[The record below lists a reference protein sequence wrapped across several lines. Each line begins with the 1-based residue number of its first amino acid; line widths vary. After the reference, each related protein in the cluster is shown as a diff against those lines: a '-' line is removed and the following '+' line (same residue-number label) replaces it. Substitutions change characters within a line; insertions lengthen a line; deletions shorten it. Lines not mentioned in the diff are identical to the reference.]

1 MTPSNLR
8 KSLLCLS
15 LAIAMSQPAQAQL
28 AESFVASD
36 IRVDGL
42 QRISAGTVFTYLPI
56 EKGDTVNSSKTTEAI
71 RALYKTGFFS
81 DVRFER
87 QGNILV
93 VNVTERPSINT
104 LTLKGNKEIKTE
116 DLLKG
121 LKGIGLSEGEIYNP
135 LNLDRVTQELLRQY
149 NNKGKYNVVIVPTVK
164 EIDRNRVDVS
174 LDITEGKSAR
184 LRDINIVGNTVYP
197 DDLIREGWESNTSN
211 WLSWYKRDDQYS
223 REKLSGD
230 LEKLTDYYLDRGY
243 VDFNVESTQVTISPD
258 KKDMFLTANVVEGK
272 VYKVTGV
279 TVSGETI
286 VPKEDVEKLLLIR
299 TGNTFSRQLLTA
311 TNDRI
316 TAMLGNIGY
325 AFAEVD
331 PVPTISRDDQEISI
345 DFVVKPGPRVQIR
358 RIEINGNVR
367 TADEVVRR
375 ELRQFENAWYSQ
387 AALDRSKIRLQ
398 RLGYFETVEIE
409 QEPVA
414 GRPDQVDVFINVK
427 ERNSGSFVFGLGYQQ
442 LYGLTASVQLSENNF
457 LGTGNKMAVAVQNN
471 SYSKRLSFS
480 YTNPYFT
487 ESGISVGYNLSF
499 SNYDQGNYNTA
510 RYTSENLNI
519 ETLVGIPLS
528 ETDSVQFVL
537 GYDKIDLTTALGST
551 PKPLIDYLDDI
562 LGPQPFYPCFP
573 SDDDDNNPAT
583 PPENDDS
590 DPATQDP
597 DICGFNQLWPIRQVR
612 AQAGWGRDSRNDYL
626 LPTRGTYHRVG
637 AEFSFPGSEI
647 SYYKLSYQFEHYRP
661 LNSWLVLKI
670 GTDLGY
676 GDSYGKTGD
685 AGLPFYKNF
694 YAGGPQSV
702 RGYEANTLGPSYGVC
717 AIPADA
723 TTCTPN
729 FLQPLGGAFKVAGTF
744 ELLFPKL
751 FNARGT
757 RLSAFLDYG
766 NVFAGSF
773 DYSAYT
779 DPEAG
784 AVYGADKFTFK
795 ALRASVGVALQWQ
808 APVGPI
814 SISYAMPINEGEFDR
829 IERLQ
834 FTFGQQF

>member
-15 LAIAMSQPAQAQL
+15 LAIALSQPAQAQM
-28 AESFVASD
+28 AEPFVASD

-87 QGNILV
+87 QGDILV
-93 VNVTERPSINT
+93 VSVTERPSINT

-149 NNKGKYNVVIVPTVK
+149 NNKGKYNVVIVPTIK

-174 LDITEGKSAR
+174 LEITEGKSAR

-197 DDLIREGWESNTSN
+197 DDVIREGWESNTSN

-272 VYKVTGV
+272 IYKVSGV
-279 TVSGETI
+279 SVSGETI

-331 PVPTISRDDQEISI
+331 PVPTVSRDDQEISI

-358 RIEINGNVR
+358 RIEIKGNVR

-375 ELRQFENAWYSQ
+375 ELRQFENTWYSQ

-398 RLGYFETVEIE
+398 RLGFFETVEIE

-414 GRPDQVDVFINVK
+414 GRPDQVDIFINVK

-471 SYSKRLSFS
+471 SYSKRISFS

-487 ESGISVGYNLSF
+487 EDGLSLGYNVSY
-499 SNYDQGNYNTA
+499 SDYNQGDFNTA
-510 RYTSENLNI
+510 RYTSTNFNAEA
-519 ETLVGIPLS
+519 VMGIPLS
-528 ETDSVQFVL
+528 ETDSIQLAL
-537 GYDKIDLTTALGST
+537 GYDKIDLTTTVGS
-551 PKPLIDYLDDI
+551 PPLPLIEYLDDV
-562 LGPQPFYPCFP
+562 LGTQPYFPCF
-573 SDDDDNNPAT
+573 DIDDDNNPNT
-583 PPENDDS
+583 
-590 DPATQDP
+590 PATDDDGTAGPDP
-597 DICGFNQLWPIRQVR
+597 QTCGFNQTWPVQQIR

-637 AEFSFPGSEI
+637 AEFSFPGSDI
-647 SYYKLSYQFEHYRP
+647 AYYKLSYQFEHYRP

-676 GDSYGKTGD
+676 GDSYGNTGD
-685 AGLPFYKNF
+685 AGMPFFKNF
-694 YAGGPQSV
+694 YVGGPQSV
-702 RGYEANTLGPSYGVC
+702 RGYEANTLGPSYGTC
-717 AIPADA
+717 IPVAPA
-723 TTCTPN
+723 TTCVPSY
-729 FLQPLGGAFKVAGTF
+729 LQPLGGSLKVAGTF

-766 NVFAGSF
+766 NAFAGSF
-773 DYSAYT
+773 DYSGYT
-779 DPEAG
+779 DPAAG
-784 AVYGADKFTFK
+784 AVFGADKISLS

-814 SISYAMPINEGEFDR
+814 SISYALPLNDGEFDR

>member
-15 LAIAMSQPAQAQL
+15 LAIALSQPAHAQL
-28 AESFVASD
+28 ADPFVASD

-56 EKGDTVNSSKTTEAI
+56 EKGDTINSTKTTEAI

-104 LTLKGNKEIKTE
+104 LTIKGNKEIKTE

-197 DDLIREGWESNTSN
+197 DDVIREGWESNTSN

-272 VYKVTGV
+272 IYKVSGV
-279 TVSGETI
+279 SVSGETI

-299 TGNTFSRQLLTA
+299 SGNTFSRQLLTA

-331 PVPTISRDDQEISI
+331 PVPTVSRDDQEISI

-358 RIEINGNVR
+358 RMEIKGNVR

-375 ELRQFENAWYSQ
+375 ELRQFENTWYSQ
-387 AALDRSKIRLQ
+387 AALDRSKVRLQ
-398 RLGYFETVEIE
+398 RLGFFETVEIE

-414 GRPDQVDVFINVK
+414 GRPDQVDVIINVK

-457 LGTGNKMAVAVQNN
+457 LGTGNRMSVAVQNN
-471 SYSKRLSFS
+471 SYSKRISFS

-487 ESGISVGYNLSF
+487 EDGLSLGYNVSY
-499 SNYDQGNYNTA
+499 SDYNQGDFNTA
-510 RYTSENLNI
+510 RYTSTNFNAEA
-519 ETLVGIPLS
+519 VMGIPLS
-528 ETDSVQFVL
+528 ETDSIQFAL
-537 GYDKIDLTTALGST
+537 GYDKIDLTTTVGST
-551 PKPLIDYLDDI
+551 PLPLIEYLDDV
-562 LGPQPFYPCFP
+562 LGTEPYFPCF
-573 SDDDDNNPAT
+573 DVDDDNNPDT
-583 PPENDDS
+583 PSTDD
-590 DPATQDP
+590 DGTAGPDTQV
-597 DICGFNQLWPIRQVR
+597 CGFNQTWPVQQIR

-637 AEFSFPGSEI
+637 AEFSFPGSDI
-647 SYYKLSYQFEHYRP
+647 AYYKLSYQFEHYRP

-676 GDSYGKTGD
+676 GDSYGNTGD
-685 AGLPFYKNF
+685 AGMPFFKNF
-694 YAGGPQSV
+694 YVGGPQSV
-702 RGYEANTLGPSYGVC
+702 RGYEANTLGPSYGTCVPV
-717 AIPADA
+717 APA
-723 TTCTPN
+723 TTCVPSY
-729 FLQPLGGAFKVAGTF
+729 LQPLGGSLKVAGTF

-766 NVFAGSF
+766 NAFAGSF
-773 DYSAYT
+773 DYSGYT
-779 DPEAG
+779 DPAAG
-784 AVYGADKFTFK
+784 AVFGAEKFNLSS
-795 ALRASVGVALQWQ
+795 LRASVGVALQWQ

-814 SISYAMPINEGEFDR
+814 SISYALPLNDGEFDR

>member
-197 DDLIREGWESNTSN
+197 DDIIREGWESNTSN

-345 DFVVKPGPRVQIR
+345 NFVVKPGPRVQIR
-358 RIEINGNVR
+358 RMEIKGNVR

-375 ELRQFENAWYSQ
+375 ELRQFENTWYSQ

-398 RLGYFETVEIE
+398 RLGFFETVEIE

-457 LGTGNKMAVAVQNN
+457 LGTGNRMSVAVQNN
-471 SYSKRLSFS
+471 SYSKRISFS

-487 ESGISVGYNLSF
+487 EDGLSLGYNVSY
-499 SNYDQGNYNTA
+499 SDYNQGDFNTA
-510 RYTSENLNI
+510 RYTSTNFNAEA
-519 ETLVGIPLS
+519 VMGIPLS
-528 ETDSVQFVL
+528 ETDSVQVAL
-537 GYDKIDLTTALGST
+537 GYDKIDLTTTLGST
-551 PKPLIDYLDDI
+551 PAPLIEYLDDV
-562 LGPQPFYPCFP
+562 LGTVPYFPCF
-573 SDDDDNNPAT
+573 
-583 PPENDDS
+583 
-590 DPATQDP
+590 
-597 DICGFNQLWPIRQVR
+597 DIDGDGVIETTECGLNQTWPVQQIR

-626 LPTRGTYHRVG
+626 LPTRGTYHRVN
-637 AEFSFPGSEI
+637 AEFSFPGSDI
-647 SYYKLSYQFEHYRP
+647 AYYKLSYQFEHYRP

-676 GDSYGKTGD
+676 GDSYGSTGD
-685 AGLPFYKNF
+685 AGMPFFKNF
-694 YAGGPQSV
+694 YVGGPQSV
-702 RGYEANTLGPSYGVC
+702 RGYEANTLGPSYGSC
-717 AIPADA
+717 IPVAPA
-723 TTCTPN
+723 TTCVPSY
-729 FLQPLGGAFKVAGTF
+729 LQPLGGSVKVAGTF

-766 NVFAGSF
+766 NAFAGSF
-773 DYSAYT
+773 DYSGYT
-779 DPEAG
+779 DTTVG
-784 AVYGADKFTFK
+784 AVFGAEKINFSS
-795 ALRASVGVALQWQ
+795 LRASVGVALQWQ

-814 SISYAMPINEGEFDR
+814 SISYALPLNDGEFDR
-829 IERLQ
+829 VERLQ

>member
-1 MTPSNLR
+1 MTSSNLR

-15 LAIAMSQPAQAQL
+15 LAIALSQPVHAQS
-28 AESFVASD
+28 AEPFVASD

-56 EKGDTVNSSKTTEAI
+56 EKGDTDNSSKTTEAI
-71 RALYKTGFFS
+71 RALYKTGLFS

-87 QGNILV
+87 QGDILV
-93 VNVTERPSINT
+93 VNVVERPSINT

-149 NNKGKYNVVIVPTVK
+149 NNKGKYNVIIAPTVK
-164 EIDRNRVDVS
+164 QIDRNRVDVT
-174 LDITEGKSAR
+174 LDITEGKGAR

-197 DDLIREGWESNTSN
+197 DDVIRESWESNTSN

-243 VDFNVESTQVTISPD
+243 VDFNVESTQVAISPD

-272 VYKVTGV
+272 VYKVSGV
-279 TVSGETI
+279 SVSGDTI
-286 VPKEDVEKLLLIR
+286 VPKADIEKLLLIR

-331 PVPTISRDDQEISI
+331 PVPTVSRDNQEISI

-358 RIEINGNVR
+358 RMEIKGNVR

-375 ELRQFENAWYSQ
+375 ELRQFENTWYSQ
-387 AALDRSKIRLQ
+387 AALDRSKVRLQ
-398 RLGYFETVEIE
+398 RLGFFETVEIE

-414 GRPDQVDVFINVK
+414 GRPDQVDVIINVK

-442 LYGLTASVQLSENNF
+442 LYGLTASIQLSENNF
-457 LGTGNKMAVAVQNN
+457 LGTGNRMSVAVQNN
-471 SYSKRLSFS
+471 SYSKRISFS

-487 ESGISVGYNLSF
+487 EDGLSLGYNVSY
-499 SNYDQGNYNTA
+499 SDYNQGDFNTA
-510 RYTSENLNI
+510 RYTSKNFNA
-519 ETLVGIPLS
+519 ETVMGIPLS
-528 ETDSVQFVL
+528 ETDSVQLSV
-537 GYDKIDLTTALGST
+537 GYDKIDLTTTIGST
-551 PKPLIDYLDDI
+551 PLPLIEYLDDV
-562 LGPQPFYPCFP
+562 LGSQPYFPCF
-573 SDDDDNNPAT
+573 DVDDDNNPNT
-583 PPENDDS
+583 
-590 DPATQDP
+590 PATDDAAPLGTPDP
-597 DICGFNQLWPIRQVR
+597 QTCGFNQTWPVQQIR

-637 AEFSFPGSEI
+637 AEFSFPGSDI
-647 SYYKLSYQFEHYRP
+647 AYYKLSYQFEHYRP

-676 GDSYGKTGD
+676 GDSYGNTGD
-685 AGLPFYKNF
+685 AGMPFFKNF
-694 YAGGPQSV
+694 YVGGPQSV
-702 RGYEANTLGPSYGVC
+702 RGYEANTLGPSYGTCVPV
-717 AIPADA
+717 APA
-723 TTCTPN
+723 TTCVPSY
-729 FLQPLGGAFKVAGTF
+729 LQPLGGSLKVAGTF

-766 NVFAGSF
+766 NAFAGSF
-773 DYSAYT
+773 DYSGYT
-779 DPEAG
+779 DPAAG
-784 AVYGADKFTFK
+784 AVFGAEKFNLS

-814 SISYAMPINEGEFDR
+814 SISYALPLNDGEFDR

>member
-1 MTPSNLR
+1 
-8 KSLLCLS
+8 
-15 LAIAMSQPAQAQL
+15 
-28 AESFVASD
+28 
-36 IRVDGL
+36 
-42 QRISAGTVFTYLPI
+42 
-56 EKGDTVNSSKTTEAI
+56 
-71 RALYKTGFFS
+71 
-81 DVRFER
+81 
-87 QGNILV
+87 
-93 VNVTERPSINT
+93 INT

-184 LRDINIVGNTVYP
+184 LRDINIVGNTIYA
-197 DDLIREGWESNTSN
+197 DDVIREGWESNTSN

-258 KKDMFLTANVVEGK
+258 KKDMFLTANVVEGRI
-272 VYKVTGV
+272 YKVTGV
-279 TVSGETI
+279 SVSGETI
-286 VPKEDVEKLLLIR
+286 VPKQDVEKLLLIK

-311 TNDRI
+311 TTDRI

-358 RIEINGNVR
+358 RLEIKGNVR

-375 ELRQFENAWYSQ
+375 ELRQFENTWYSQ

-398 RLGYFETVEIE
+398 RLGFFETVEIE

-457 LGTGNKMAVAVQNN
+457 LGTGNRMSVVVQNN
-471 SYSKRLSFS
+471 SYSKRTSFS

-487 ESGISVGYNLSF
+487 EDGLSLGYNVSY
-499 SNYDQGNYNTA
+499 SDYNQGDFNTA
-510 RYTSENLNI
+510 RYTSTNFNAEA
-519 ETLVGIPLS
+519 VMGIPLS
-528 ETDSVQFVL
+528 ETDSVQLAL
-537 GYDKIDLTTALGST
+537 GYDKIDLTTTVGST
-551 PKPLIDYLDDI
+551 PLPLIEYLDDV
-562 LGPQPFYPCFP
+562 LGAQPYFPCF
-573 SDDDDNNPAT
+573 DVDDDNNPDT
-583 PPENDDS
+583 
-590 DPATQDP
+590 PATDDDGSIGP
-597 DICGFNQLWPIRQVR
+597 DQQTCGFNQTWPVKQIR

-626 LPTRGTYHRVG
+626 LPTLGTYHRVG
-637 AEFSFPGSEI
+637 AEFSFPGSDI
-647 SYYKLSYQFEHYRP
+647 AYYKLSYQFEHYRP

-676 GDSYGKTGD
+676 GDSYGNTGD
-685 AGLPFYKNF
+685 AGMPFFKNF
-694 YAGGPQSV
+694 YVGGPQSV
-702 RGYEANTLGPSYGVC
+702 RGYEANTLGPSYGSC
-717 AIPADA
+717 IPVAPS
-723 TTCTPN
+723 TTCVPSY
-729 FLQPLGGAFKVAGTF
+729 LQPLGGSLKVAGTF

-766 NVFAGSF
+766 NAFAGSF
-773 DYSAYT
+773 DYSGYT
-779 DPEAG
+779 DTTIG
-784 AVYGADKFTFK
+784 AVFGADKINFS

-814 SISYAMPINEGEFDR
+814 SISYAMPLNDGEFDR

>member
-15 LAIAMSQPAQAQL
+15 LAIALSQPAQAQMT
-28 AESFVASD
+28 ETFVASD

-56 EKGDTVNSSKTTEAI
+56 EKGDMVNSSKTTEAI

-184 LRDINIVGNTVYP
+184 LRDINIVGNTIYA
-197 DDLIREGWESNTSN
+197 DDVIREGWESNTSN

-258 KKDMFLTANVVEGK
+258 KKDMFLTANVVEGRI
-272 VYKVTGV
+272 YKVTGV
-279 TVSGETI
+279 SVSGETI
-286 VPKEDVEKLLLIR
+286 VPKQDVEKLLLIK

-311 TNDRI
+311 TTDRI

-358 RIEINGNVR
+358 RLEIKGNVR

-375 ELRQFENAWYSQ
+375 ELRQFENTWYSQ

-398 RLGYFETVEIE
+398 RLGFFETVEIE

-457 LGTGNKMAVAVQNN
+457 LGTGNRMSVVVQNN
-471 SYSKRLSFS
+471 SYSKRTSFS

-487 ESGISVGYNLSF
+487 EDGLSLGYNVSY
-499 SNYDQGNYNTA
+499 SDYNQGDFNTA
-510 RYTSENLNI
+510 RYTSTNFNAEA
-519 ETLVGIPLS
+519 VMGIPLS
-528 ETDSVQFVL
+528 ETDSVQLAL
-537 GYDKIDLTTALGST
+537 GYDKIDLTTTVGST
-551 PKPLIDYLDDI
+551 PLPLIEYLDDV
-562 LGPQPFYPCFP
+562 LGAQPYFPCF
-573 SDDDDNNPAT
+573 DVDDDNNPDT
-583 PPENDDS
+583 
-590 DPATQDP
+590 PATDDDGSIGP
-597 DICGFNQLWPIRQVR
+597 DQQTCGFNQTWPVKQIR

-626 LPTRGTYHRVG
+626 LPTLGTYHRVG
-637 AEFSFPGSEI
+637 AEFSFPGSDI
-647 SYYKLSYQFEHYRP
+647 AYYKLSYQFEHYRP

-676 GDSYGKTGD
+676 GDSYGNTGD
-685 AGLPFYKNF
+685 AGMPFFKNF
-694 YAGGPQSV
+694 YVGGPQSV
-702 RGYEANTLGPSYGVC
+702 RGYEANTLGPSYGSC
-717 AIPADA
+717 IPVAPS
-723 TTCTPN
+723 TTCVPSY
-729 FLQPLGGAFKVAGTF
+729 LQPLGGSLKVAGTF

-766 NVFAGSF
+766 NAFAGSF
-773 DYSAYT
+773 DYSGYT
-779 DPEAG
+779 DTTIG
-784 AVYGADKFTFK
+784 AVFGADKINFS

-814 SISYAMPINEGEFDR
+814 SISYAMPLNDGEFDR

>member
-93 VNVTERPSINT
+93 VNVIERPSINT

-149 NNKGKYNVVIVPTVK
+149 NNKGKYNVIIVPTVK

-345 DFVVKPGPRVQIR
+345 NFVVKPGPRVQIR
-358 RIEINGNVR
+358 RMEIKGNVR

-375 ELRQFENAWYSQ
+375 ELRQFENTWYSQ

-398 RLGYFETVEIE
+398 RLGFFETVEIE

-457 LGTGNKMAVAVQNN
+457 LGTGNRMSVAVQNN
-471 SYSKRLSFS
+471 SYSKRISFS

-487 ESGISVGYNLSF
+487 EDGLSLGYNVSY
-499 SNYDQGNYNTA
+499 SDYNQGDFNTA
-510 RYTSENLNI
+510 RYTSTNFNAEA
-519 ETLVGIPLS
+519 VMGIPLS
-528 ETDSVQFVL
+528 ETDSVQVAL
-537 GYDKIDLTTALGST
+537 GYDKIDLTTTLGST
-551 PKPLIDYLDDI
+551 PAPLIEYLDDV
-562 LGPQPFYPCFP
+562 LGTVPYFPCF
-573 SDDDDNNPAT
+573 
-583 PPENDDS
+583 
-590 DPATQDP
+590 
-597 DICGFNQLWPIRQVR
+597 DIDGDGVIETTECGLNQTWPVQQIR

-626 LPTRGTYHRVG
+626 LPTRGTYHRVN
-637 AEFSFPGSEI
+637 AEFSFPGSDI
-647 SYYKLSYQFEHYRP
+647 AYYKLSYQFEHYRP

-676 GDSYGKTGD
+676 GDSYGSTGD
-685 AGLPFYKNF
+685 AGMPFFKNF
-694 YAGGPQSV
+694 YVGGPQSV
-702 RGYEANTLGPSYGVC
+702 RGYEANTLGPSYGSC
-717 AIPADA
+717 IPVAPA
-723 TTCTPN
+723 TTCVPSY
-729 FLQPLGGAFKVAGTF
+729 LQPLGGSVKVAGTF

-766 NVFAGSF
+766 NAFAGSF
-773 DYSAYT
+773 DYSGYT
-779 DPEAG
+779 DTTVG
-784 AVYGADKFTFK
+784 AVFGAEKINFSS
-795 ALRASVGVALQWQ
+795 LRASVGVALQWQ

-814 SISYAMPINEGEFDR
+814 SISYALPLNDGEFDR
-829 IERLQ
+829 VERLQ